1 MFDLFRSREKS
12 TRYLLGG
19 LLMLVALSM
28 VITLIPGF
36 GGGTGPT
43 TNDQVIATIG
53 KDTVTMREVQMSLND
68 TLRGRQIP
76 NELISIY
83 APQIVNQ
90 VVSER
95 AMAYFANEF
104 GYSIT
109 DADVADIIQRQVPQ
123 LFEGGKF
130 VGRDAYAQFLAS
142 NNTSI
147 SEYERRARL
156 LAAMRRLQGA
166 ILEGMVVTPAD
177 IEKEYRARNERVTV
191 DYAKIDPAK
200 LRNEIKVT
208 PDEINAHWATSKTSY
223 RINEKRGFRLLIVD
237 EAKIAE
243 TIQSNEADLRKVYE
257 ANKDSFRTQERVKA
271 RHILIKTQDKP
282 KEQEEALKKKAED
295 LLAQIKGGADFAEL
309 AKKNSE
315 DPGSA
320 AKGGELE
327 WYPRGQLAKAF
338 EDTAFSLQPKQLS
351 GVVKTEFGF
360 HIIQTLEKETARL
373 KPFEEVK
380 ADIVK
385 EQAKQQVFD
394 RMQAIAD
401 QADAALKKNPENAEQ
416 IAQQLNIHYYKI
428 DKAAAGDPLPLIGSA
443 VELNDALSQ
452 LKTKGEVTPVVTVA
466 NNRLVI
472 AVLDE
477 IFPPRQAELAEVQDQ
492 IRNTLISERAQRL
505 LSERSNALMEKVK
518 SMGGDLKKAAA
529 SMNIEVKSTGEFG
542 REGQAEGIGPATLV
556 EEAFR
561 RDVGAVFGPV
571 NASGANVVCKI
582 TAKTPADMAKLN
594 EQRFDILLRLK
605 GKKAQERRDLFED
618 GLMQYLKAK
627 GIVKIHQDTV
637 NRLVNSYKNS

>member
-36 GGGTGPT
+36 GGGGTGYSS
-43 TNDQVIATIG
+43 NDQVIAEIG
-53 KDTVTMREVQMSLND
+53 KDTVTLREVQMSLND
-68 TLRGRQIP
+68 TLRGKQIP

-90 VVSER
+90 VITER
-95 AMAYFANEF
+95 AMAYFASEF

-130 VGRDAYAQFLAS
+130 VGKDAYAQFLAS

-200 LRNEIKVT
+200 LRNEIKVSQ
-208 PDEINAHWATSKTSY
+208 DEINAHWATSKASY
-223 RINEKRGFRLLIVD
+223 RIGEKRGFRLLVVD

-243 TIQSNEADLRKVYE
+243 TIQSNEAELRKFYE

-271 RHILIKTQDKP
+271 RHILVKAESKDK
-282 KEQEEALKKKAED
+282 EEAAKKKAEG
-295 LLAQIKGGADFAEL
+295 LLAQIKGGADFADL

-320 AKGGELE
+320 TKGGELD

-351 GVVKTEFGF
+351 GVVKTEFGY

-380 ADIVK
+380 GDIVK

-394 RMQAIAD
+394 RMQQIGDQAIA
-401 QADAALKKNPENAEQ
+401 ALRKNPESAEQ
-416 IAQQLNIHYYKI
+416 LAQQLNMHYYKVE
-428 DKAAAGDPLPLIGSA
+428 KAAAGDPLPLIGNA
-443 VELNDALSQ
+443 VEFSDALAQ
-452 LKTKGEVTPVVTVA
+452 LKTKGEVTPLVTVS
-466 NNRLVI
+466 NNRLVM

-477 IFPPRQAELAEVQDQ
+477 IFPARQAELAEVQDQ
-492 IRNTLISERAQRL
+492 IRNTITSERAQRL
-505 LSERSNALMEKVK
+505 LSERSTALMEKVK
-518 SMGGDLKKAAA
+518 SMGGDLRKAAA
-529 SMNIEVKSTGEFG
+529 SMNLEVKSSGEFG
-542 REGQAEGIGPATLV
+542 REGQVEGIGPASMV
-556 EEAFR
+556 DEAFR
-561 RDVGAVFGPV
+561 RDIGAVFGPV
-571 NASGANVVCKI
+571 NASGANVVCKV
-582 TAKTPADMAKLN
+582 TAKTPADMAKLA

-618 GLMQYLKAK
+618 GLLQYLKAK
-627 GIVKIHQDTV
+627 NIVKIHQDTV
-637 NRLVNSYKNS
+637 KRLVDSYKNS